1 MGRNEE
7 GWLTAPVFA
16 LKVLCPGK
24 LFSLGQTWMAGY
36 PSGGTRPKNGQWGR
50 DFGLSLWR

>member
-24 LFSLGQTWMAGY
+24 LFGPGQTWMAGY

-50 DFGLSLWR
+50 VFGLSPWR